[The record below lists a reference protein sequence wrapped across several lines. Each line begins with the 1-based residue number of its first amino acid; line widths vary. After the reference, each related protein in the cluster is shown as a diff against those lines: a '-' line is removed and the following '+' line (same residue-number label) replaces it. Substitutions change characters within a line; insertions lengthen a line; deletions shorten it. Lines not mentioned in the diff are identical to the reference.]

1 MFKYRV
7 LSLLGFVT
15 GTAIVLVTSPPTLF
29 ENPTSLDEAVRPE
42 PTTSI
47 SPSPAPSISASE
59 TPTPTSSLTATTKP
73 TTSATPTTKPTATAT
88 TTKPTPTATV
98 AKPLATVSSTKTL
111 TGDTYAASKYGS
123 VQVQIVVTDGVVTSA
138 KALIFPNADSRS
150 SSISASSIPVLIQ
163 QTLAA
168 KNSSDIQGVS
178 GASYTSEAWID
189 SLQSALAKL

>member
-15 GTAIVLVTSPPTLF
+15 GTALVLVASPPTLF
-29 ENPTSLDEAVRPE
+29 NSPASLDELVNTDPVTEA
-42 PTTSI
+42 
-47 SPSPAPSISASE
+47 SPSPMPTMSISES
-59 TPTPTSSLTATTKP
+59 PTPTSSATT
-73 TTSATPTTKPTATAT
+73 TTKPTAT
-88 TTKPTPTATV
+88 PTATKTTIKPSPTASVTKPV
-98 AKPLATVSSTKTL
+98 APVTSTKTL

-150 SSISASSIPVLIQ
+150 SAISASAIPVLIQ
-163 QTLAA
+163 QTLSA
-168 KNSSDIQGVS
+168 KNSSDIQGAT
-178 GASYTSEAWID
+178 GASYTSAAWID

>member
-15 GTAIVLVTSPPTLF
+15 GAALVLVTSPPTLF
-29 ENPTSLDEAVRPE
+29 ETPALLDELVTIE
-42 PTTSI
+42 PVTEA
-47 SPSPAPSISASE
+47 SPSPLPSMSISE
-59 TPTPTSSLTATTKP
+59 TPTVAPSVTLTA
-73 TTSATPTTKPTATAT
+73 KPTATKT
-88 TTKPTPTATV
+88 TIKPSPTASVTKSV
-98 AKPLATVSSTKTL
+98 EPVSSTKTL

-150 SSISASSIPVLIQ
+150 STISASAIPVLIE

-168 KNSSDIQGVS
+168 KNSADIQGAT
-178 GASYTSEAWID
+178 GASYTSAAWKD
-189 SLQSALAKL
+189 SLQSALAKR

>member
-15 GTAIVLVTSPPTLF
+15 GTALVLVASPPTLF

-47 SPSPAPSISASE
+47 SPSPAPSISVSE
-59 TPTPTSSLTATTKP
+59 TPTPTTSP
-73 TTSATPTTKPTATAT
+73 TTSSKATATST
-88 TTKPTPTATV
+88 TTKPTPTVTV
-98 AKPLATVSSTKTL
+98 TKPVAPASSTITL

>member
-1 MFKYRV
+1 MIKYRV
-7 LSLLGFVT
+7 LSLLGFAT
-15 GTAIVLVTSPPTLF
+15 GTALVLVGSPPTFF
-29 ENPTSLDEAVRPE
+29 ENPTPLDEVVHPE

-73 TTSATPTTKPTATAT
+73 TATSTTTKPTATAT
-88 TTKPTPTATV
+88 VTKPVVPV
-98 AKPLATVSSTKTL
+98 ISTKTL
-111 TGDTYAASKYGS
+111 TGDAYAASKYGS

-138 KALIFPNADSRS
+138 KALVFPSADSRS

-168 KNSSDIQGVS
+168 KNSADIQGVT

>member
-15 GTAIVLVTSPPTLF
+15 GTAIVLVASPPTLF
-29 ENPTSLDEAVRPE
+29 ENPTSLDEAVRTE
-42 PTTSI
+42 PATSI
-47 SPSPAPSISASE
+47 SPSPTPSISASE
-59 TPTPTSSLTATTKP
+59 TPTPTSSPIA
-73 TTSATPTTKPTATAT
+73 TTKPTATAT

-98 AKPLATVSSTKTL
+98 AKPIAPVSSTKTL
-111 TGDTYAASKYGS
+111 TGDAFAASKYGS

-150 SSISASSIPVLIQ
+150 SSISSSAIPVLMQ